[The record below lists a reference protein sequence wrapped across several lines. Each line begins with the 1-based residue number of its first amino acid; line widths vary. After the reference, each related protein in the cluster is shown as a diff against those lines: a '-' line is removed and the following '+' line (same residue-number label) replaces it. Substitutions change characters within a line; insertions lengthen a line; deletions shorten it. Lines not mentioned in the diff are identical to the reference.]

1 MNQLSKRQ
9 QEIFEFIKKEV
20 KEKGFPPTLREIGE
34 AVGLASSSTV
44 HSHLARLEKKGL
56 IMRDPSKPRALTI
69 LHNEE
74 ENV

>member
-1 MNQLSKRQ
+1 MNQLSKKQ
-9 QEIFEFIKKEV
+9 QEIFDFIKKEV
-20 KEKGFPPTLREIGE
+20 KEKGFPPTLREIGG

-44 HSHLARLEKKGL
+44 HSHLTHLEKKGL

>member
-1 MNQLSKRQ
+1 MKHISKKQ
-9 QEIFEFIKKEV
+9 QEILDFIKKEV

-69 LHNEE
+69 LNSKE